1 MSEIID
7 ALRQMEMWWTA
18 ASKVGV
24 HCGAGTLQWPRAFLR
39 FQLEQEALDGYQR
52 LIKRRVYPP
61 TSNWTVG
68 EMVNSFLSVSFDQ
81 SLLLFVSPTAVTP
94 MAVPL
99 RKSSPA
105 HQTCHPL
112 LNETAD
118 FVR

>member
-1 MSEIID
+1 
-7 ALRQMEMWWTA
+7 
-18 ASKVGV
+18 
-24 HCGAGTLQWPRAFLR
+24 
-39 FQLEQEALDGYQR
+39 
-52 LIKRRVYPP
+52 
-61 TSNWTVG
+61 
-68 EMVNSFLSVSFDQ
+68 MVNSFLSVSFDQ

-99 RKSSPA
+99 KKSSPA